1 MKINRSFFSN
11 LAFNLAEK
19 NLGKT
24 STNPSVGCLVVK
36 NNSVISSASTSTNGR
51 PHAEFNALNKNL
63 NFRGSDLYVTL
74 EPCTHYGITP
84 PCVKIIKEKKIK
96 NVYYCYDDPD
106 LRTNKKAKK
115 ELKKKNINLK
125 KIPTI
130 YKDFYKSYFINKKEQ
145 LPLIDA
151 KIAISKDN
159 FTINKY
165 SKWITNLRSRN
176 VAHLIRSRYDCIIST
191 SESINKDNSLLNCR
205 INGLDNFKPHILI
218 IDRYLKLKKNLKL
231 FGLSKKRKTYVV
243 TMSKN
248 KKKIHFLK
256 NKKLKIISINDLK
269 DNHDFKILTKT
280 FFNLG
285 LRRILVESGL
295 TFLKELLKQKLIN
308 NLFIFQSNEKL
319 NKNGFKKFKINSP
332 LNFKFREQIK
342 VNLNGDKLFKI
353 KVK

>member
-125 KIPTI
+125 KISTI
-130 YKDFYKSYFINKKEQ
+130 YKDFYKSYFFNKKKR
-145 LPLIDA
+145 LPFMDA

-159 FTINKY
+159 FTVNKY
-165 SKWITNLRSRN
+165 SKWITNLRSRK
-176 VAHLIRSRYDCIIST
+176 VSHLIRSKYDCIIST

-205 INGLDNFKPHILI
+205 IKGLDNFKPHLVI
-218 IDRYLKLKKNLKL
+218 IDRYLKIKKNLKL
-231 FGLSKKRKTYVV
+231 FELSKKRKTYFV

-248 KKKIHFLK
+248 KKKIQFLTSK
-256 NKKLKIISINDLK
+256 RCKIISMNNLK
-269 DNHDFKILTKT
+269 DNRDFKILNKKL
-280 FFNLG
+280 FNLG

-295 TFLKELLKQKLIN
+295 IFLKILLKQKLIN
-308 NLFIFQSNEKL
+308 NLFIFQSNKKL
-319 NKNGFKKFKINSP
+319 SNNGSKEFKMNNI
-332 LNFKFREQIK
+332 LNFKLQKQIK
-342 VNLNGDKLFKI
+342 VNLDEDKLFKI